1 MKPSQRIFQVAAV
14 QAAPAFLDLRRSV
27 AEVCRLIGEAGR
39 LGARLTVFPE
49 AFVPTYPFWVW
60 LIPAGKTK
68 VLRELY
74 AQLVQNAMTIDG
86 SELREIQNAARRAKT
101 NVVLGVNECNTEAS
115 SATLFNSLLFISDM
129 GELLGRHRKLVPT
142 VGERMVHG
150 RGDGSSLCTYDMSIG
165 RVGGLICWE
174 NYMPLARY
182 ALYAAGIQ
190 IYVAPTWD
198 RGEPWLST
206 LRHIGKESRAFVIG
220 CCSAVRKDDIVDP
233 TGLLEEFLPDA
244 EWINPGGSAIVDP
257 DGKFLAEPVFERS
270 EILTAEVNAEAFSGP
285 RYQLDVAGHY
295 ARPDV
300 FRLSVN
306 RSVQP
311 IIEPRV
317 TPFEPVPDARPLLR
331 EED

>member
-1 MKPSQRIFQVAAV
+1 MTTSFEPFPVAAV
-14 QAAPAFLDLRRSV
+14 QAAPAFLDLQRSV
-27 AEVCRLIGEAGR
+27 ADVCRLITEAGR
-39 LGARLTVFPE
+39 IGARLTVFPE
-49 AFVPTYPFWVW
+49 AFIPTYPFWVW
-60 LIPAGKTK
+60 LIPAGKTS

-74 AQLVQNAMTIDG
+74 TQLVHNAMTIDG
-86 SELREIQNAARRAKT
+86 SEMREIQGAARRART
-101 NVVLGVNECNTEAS
+101 NVVLGVNERNAEAS
-115 SATLFNSLLFISDM
+115 GSTLFNSLLFIDEK

-150 RGDGSSLCTYDMSIG
+150 RGDGSSLNTYDMPVG

-190 IYVAPTWD
+190 IYAAPTWD

-206 LRHIGKESRAFVIG
+206 LKHIGKESRAYVIG
-220 CCSAVRKDDIVDP
+220 CCSAVRKSDIVDP
-233 TGLLEEFLPDA
+233 TGLLEEFLPDG

-257 DGKFLAEPVFERS
+257 DGKFVAEPVFERS
-270 EILTAEVNAEAFSGP
+270 EIVTAEVKPQAFSGP

-306 RSVQP
+306 RSVQH
-311 IIEPRV
+311 IIEHHDL
-317 TPFEPVPDARPLLR
+317 PFESVVAATPH
-331 EED
+331 EGQEI